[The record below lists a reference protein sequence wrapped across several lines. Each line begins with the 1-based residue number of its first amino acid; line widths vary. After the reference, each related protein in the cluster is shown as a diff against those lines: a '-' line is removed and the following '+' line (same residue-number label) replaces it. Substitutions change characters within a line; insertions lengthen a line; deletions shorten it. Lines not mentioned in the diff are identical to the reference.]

1 MVTET
6 APSKEPQQSW
16 RARPVE
22 SGAAAPTTSSKG
34 ELQMA
39 DQVGHDAVAA
49 GPSWCDREVEAGPG
63 GRVRV
68 PDVLHAVMTCAVHP

>member
-1 MVTET
+1 MEPAAVVTET

-49 GPSWCDREVEAGPG
+49 GPSCCDREVE
-63 GRVRV
+63 GRTPV
-68 PDVLHAVMTCAVHP
+68 AVSVFLMSSMLS